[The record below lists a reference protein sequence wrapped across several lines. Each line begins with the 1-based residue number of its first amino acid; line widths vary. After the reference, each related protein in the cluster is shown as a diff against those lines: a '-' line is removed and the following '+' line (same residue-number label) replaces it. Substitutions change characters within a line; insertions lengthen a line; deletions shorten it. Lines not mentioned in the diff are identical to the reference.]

1 MRIFLIACCLLLI
14 LPLTYSQDPT
24 RFAAE
29 IEQFGPRPDLKA
41 PIVFTG
47 SSSIRMWTGLEEAFP
62 EAMVLNR
69 GFGGSHFS
77 DLIVYVNECVLQ
89 YQPKQVFI
97 YEGDNDINAGET
109 PKAILKEAK
118 QLVKLLQKQLPGV
131 DIVLIAPKPSLA
143 RWKWADQYVD
153 LNSRLEK
160 WAGRKKGVRFVDVW
174 SVMLTEE
181 GNPMPD
187 IFIEDDLHL
196 NEKGYAIWTEAI
208 RPFLSKKQ
216 K

>member
-1 MRIFLIACCLLLI
+1 MRFLLIACCLLLI
-14 LPLTYSQDPT
+14 LPLAYSQDPT

-29 IEQFGPRPDLKA
+29 IEQFGPRPDLEA

-62 EAMVLNR
+62 EATVLNR

-77 DLIVYVNECVLQ
+77 DLIVYIDECVLQ

-97 YEGDNDINAGET
+97 YEGDNDIDAGEE
-109 PKAILKEAK
+109 PKAIFKEAK

-153 LNSRLEK
+153 LNGRLEK

-174 SVMLTEE
+174 SIMLTEE

-208 RPFLSKKQ
+208 RPFLFNKQ
-216 K
+216 